1 MSLAQARNDSIQ
13 GNKLAEKWKSVG
25 MPKFKDHFGRVFV
38 STSIVT
44 LIFMAMTLVFDDILK
59 RIGYNTDTGE
69 LAMLIAFASSLF
81 IIFVFSPF
89 FAIVDFF
96 VLQMVPN

>member
-13 GNKLAEKWKSVG
+13 GNKLAEKWKSVA
-25 MPKFKDHFGRVFV
+25 MPKFKDHLDRVFL
-38 STSIVT
+38 STSLVA
-44 LIFMAMTLVFDDILK
+44 LIFMAMTLVFYDILK
-59 RIGYNTDTGE
+59 RIGYNTGE
-69 LAMLIAFASSLF
+69 LALLIAFASSLF